1 LEDHRLNIKYS
12 VADEIATVELSRP
25 QRRNSFT
32 LEMVDRWAAAVEDAG
47 RDPAVRAVIVTG
59 GADAFCAGVDL
70 DEFAALEDT
79 PLSHKQ
85 TLTDRVHA
93 VSRALARIDKPVV
106 AAVNGVA
113 VGAGMDMALMCDL
126 RFAARSARFS
136 EGYIRLGLVPG
147 DGGCYLLPRLVGVA
161 KALELL
167 WSGEFVDAE
176 EALRI
181 GIVNRVYEDDELME
195 RTREYL
201 GNVLRAPSLPL
212 GIIKRVTYQS
222 SSMDLAT
229 SLDVI
234 SSHMAVVQSTD
245 EARAALARMRQ
256 SVTRV
261 AEVVPSQQLMQGDLA
276 AFFGQF
282 WCGDFAT
289 VGAAGVV
296 GHDGSLD
303 RFRGHLL

>member
-1 LEDHRLNIKYS
+1 MNIKYS
-12 VADEIATVELSRP
+12 VANEIATIELSRP

-32 LEMVDRWAAAVEDAG
+32 LEMVDGWAAALEDAG

-85 TLTDRVHA
+85 MLTDRVHA

-195 RTREYL
+195 RTRYYL

-245 EARAALARMRQ
+245 EARAALARMR
-256 SVTRV
+256 
-261 AEVVPSQQLMQGDLA
+261 A
-276 AFFGQF
+276 AMRDESGGS
-282 WCGDFAT
+282 CSIAAT
-289 VGAAGVV
+289 DA
-296 GHDGSLD
+296 
-303 RFRGHLL
+303 R

>member
-1 LEDHRLNIKYS
+1 LDINYS
-12 VADEIATVELSRP
+12 LADGIATVELSRP
-25 QRRNSFT
+25 QRKNSFT
-32 LEMVDRWAAAVEDAG
+32 LEMVDQWAAALEEAG

-59 GADAFCAGVDL
+59 RGDAFCAGVDL
-70 DEFAALEDT
+70 NDLAAVEDT

-85 TLTDRVHA
+85 MLTHHVHA

-136 EGYIRLGLVPG
+136 EGYVRLGLVPG
-147 DGGCYLLPRLVGVA
+147 DGGCYLLPRLVGTA

-167 WSGEFVDAE
+167 WSGEFVDAD

-181 GIVNRVYEDDELME
+181 GIVNRVYDDGELIE
-195 RTREYL
+195 RTRAYL
-201 GNVLRAPSLPL
+201 GEVLRAPSLPL

-222 SSMDLAT
+222 ATMDLAT

-234 SSHMAVVQSTD
+234 SSHMAIVQSTD
-245 EARAALARMRQ
+245 EARAALARIR
-256 SVTRV
+256 
-261 AEVVPSQQLMQGDLA
+261 A
-276 AFFGQF
+276 AVR
-282 WCGDFAT
+282 A
-289 VGAAGVV
+289 
-296 GHDGSLD
+296 DG
-303 RFRGHLL
+303 R

>member
-1 LEDHRLNIKYS
+1 MAHRHRQLRETFLEDHRLNIKYS
-12 VADEIATVELSRP
+12 VANEIATIELSRP

-32 LEMVDRWAAAVEDAG
+32 LEMVDGWAAALEDAG
-47 RDPAVRAVIVTG
+47 RDPVVRAVIVTG

-85 TLTDRVHA
+85 MLTDRVHA

-195 RTREYL
+195 RTRYYL

-245 EARAALARMRQ
+245 EARAALARMR
-256 SVTRV
+256 
-261 AEVVPSQQLMQGDLA
+261 A
-276 AFFGQF
+276 AMRDESGGS
-282 WCGDFAT
+282 CSIAAT
-289 VGAAGVV
+289 DA
-296 GHDGSLD
+296 
-303 RFRGHLL
+303 R

>member
-1 LEDHRLNIKYS
+1 VAHRHRQLRETFLEDHRLNIKYS
-12 VADEIATVELSRP
+12 VANEIATIELSRP

-32 LEMVDRWAAAVEDAG
+32 LEMVDGWAAALEDAG

-85 TLTDRVHA
+85 MLTDRVHA

-195 RTREYL
+195 RTRYYL

-234 SSHMAVVQSTD
+234 SSHMAIVQSTD
-245 EARAALARMRQ
+245 EARAALARMR
-256 SVTRV
+256 
-261 AEVVPSQQLMQGDLA
+261 A
-276 AFFGQF
+276 AIRDDSRGS
-282 WCGDFAT
+282 CSIAAT
-289 VGAAGVV
+289 DA
-296 GHDGSLD
+296 
-303 RFRGHLL
+303 R